1 MPEARIGSPDVI
13 YSGAMPTPV
22 PLKILSRRHQR
33 NRLFVVLLFALCVGI
48 AVHAVRPGPTT
59 QVRYE
64 VLGALAL
71 LSVAFLM
78 LLLGLRRIAFHRAA
92 AVLAIEGTALW
103 VSFAV
108 GVLIIGRRDLDEV
121 VAVTAIFWAVT
132 ALPGVVVLSII
143 QHVWPPR
150 RSLTCPVCE
159 YDLRESTSNV
169 CTECGNGFEAICASC
184 GCALQQIATGSCPD
198 CRTVLTPDTV
208 LIGRWAM

>member
-1 MPEARIGSPDVI
+1 
-13 YSGAMPTPV
+13 MPTPV

-33 NRLFVVLLFALCVGI
+33 NRLIVAMLFALVVGI
-48 AVHAVRPGPTT
+48 AVHAVRPGPTM

-71 LSVAFLM
+71 LSGTFLI

-92 AVLAIEGTALW
+92 TVLAIEGTALW

-121 VAVTAIFWAVT
+121 VAVTAIFWAAT
-132 ALPGVVVLSII
+132 ALPGLVVLSII
-143 QHVWPPR
+143 QHVRPPL

-159 YDLRESTSNV
+159 YDLRESNSDV
-169 CTECGNGFEAICASC
+169 CTECGNGFEATCASC
-184 GCALQQIATGSCPD
+184 GCELRQIAPGTCPD
-198 CRTVLTPDTV
+198 CHSVLTRDAV
-208 LIGRWAM
+208 LIRSRAV